1 MHQHKEKNEV
11 KLSFPHIIIGLP
23 IHCQYKKKI
32 AEAHRTSNS
41 TSSKTVGKY
50 VTMHSSCVF

>member
-11 KLSFPHIIIGLP
+11 KLSFPHRIIGLP

-41 TSSKTVGKY
+41 TSTAAGK
-50 VTMHSSCVF
+50 